1 MTIVVRV
8 DSSMKHERQNLKK
21 NDLVMV
27 VAGKEK
33 GKTGRILRILTKKDR
48 AIVEKINFVKRH
60 QRPSGQQRQGG
71 IIEKEGPLDLSNLM
85 LVCDSCNR
93 PVRIGRKLL
102 EDGKKARY
110 CKKCGEIFD
119 K

>member
-1 MTIVVRV
+1 
-8 DSSMKHERQNLKK
+8 MKHEKRNLKK

-27 VAGKEK
+27 IAGKEK
-33 GKTGRILRILTKKDR
+33 GKTGRILRVLTKKDR
-48 AIVEKINFVKRH
+48 AIVEKINFIKRH

-71 IIEKEGPLDLSNLM
+71 IIQREGPLTLSNLM
-85 LVCDSCNR
+85 LVCDSCNK
-93 PVRIGRKLL
+93 PVRMGKRLL

-110 CKKCGEIFD
+110 CKKCGEMVD

>member
-1 MTIVVRV
+1 
-8 DSSMKHERQNLKK
+8 MKHQKRSLRK

-27 VAGKEK
+27 IAGKEK
-33 GKTGRILRILTKKDR
+33 GKTGRVLRVLTKKDR
-48 AIVEKINFVKRH
+48 AIVEKINFIKRH

-71 IIEKEGPLDLSNLM
+71 IIQKEGPLDLSNLM
-85 LVCDSCNR
+85 LLCDSCNR
-93 PVRIGRKLL
+93 PVRVARKEL

-110 CKKCGEIFD
+110 CKKCGELID

>member
-1 MTIVVRV
+1 ME
-8 DSSMKHERQNLKK
+8 SSVKHQKRNLKK

-27 VAGKEK
+27 IAGKEK
-33 GKTGRILRILTKKDR
+33 GKTGRILRVLTKKDR
-48 AIVEKINFVKRH
+48 AIVEKINFIKRH

-71 IIEKEGPLDLSNLM
+71 IIQKEGPLDLSNLM
-85 LVCDSCNR
+85 LMCDSCNR
-93 PVRIGRKLL
+93 PVRVGRKEL

-110 CKKCGEIFD
+110 CKKCGELID

>member
-1 MTIVVRV
+1 
-8 DSSMKHERQNLKK
+8 MKHQKRNLKK
-21 NDLVMV
+21 NDLVIV
-27 VAGKEK
+27 IAGKEK
-33 GKTGRILRILTKKDR
+33 GKSGRILRVLTKKDR

-71 IIEKEGPLDLSNLM
+71 IIEREGPLHLSNLM
-85 LVCDSCNR
+85 LICASCNK
-93 PVRIGRKLL
+93 PVRVGRKAL

-110 CKKCGEIFD
+110 CKKCGEMTD

>member
-1 MTIVVRV
+1 
-8 DSSMKHERQNLKK
+8 MKYQKRNLKK

-27 VAGKEK
+27 IAGKEK
-33 GKTGRILRILTKKDR
+33 GKSGRILRVFTKKDR

-71 IIEKEGPLDLSNLM
+71 IIEREGPLHLSNLM
-85 LVCDSCNR
+85 LVCESCNSPIR
-93 PVRIGRKLL
+93 VGEKVL

-110 CKKCGEIFD
+110 CKKCGEMID

>member
-1 MTIVVRV
+1 
-8 DSSMKHERQNLKK
+8 MKHQKRNLKK

-27 VAGKEK
+27 IAGKEK
-33 GKTGRILRILTKKDR
+33 GKSGRILRVFTKKDR
-48 AIVEKINFVKRH
+48 AIVEKINFIKRH

-71 IIEKEGPLDLSNLM
+71 IIEREGPLHLSNLM
-85 LVCDSCNR
+85 LICASCNK
-93 PVRIGRKLL
+93 PVRVGRKVL

-110 CKKCGEIFD
+110 CKKCGEMTD

>member
-1 MTIVVRV
+1 
-8 DSSMKHERQNLKK
+8 MKYQKRKLKK

-27 VAGKEK
+27 LAGKEK
-33 GKTGRILRILTKKDR
+33 GKSGRILRVITKKDR

-60 QRPSGQQRQGG
+60 QRPTGQQRQGG
-71 IIEKEGPLDLSNLM
+71 IIEREAPLHLSNLM
-85 LVCDSCNR
+85 LICEGCNK
-93 PVRIGRKLL
+93 PARIGKKIL

-110 CKKCGEIFD
+110 CKKCGEMID

>member
-1 MTIVVRV
+1 MSSLAHSE
-8 DSSMKHERQNLKK
+8 SSMKYQKRNLKK

-27 VAGKEK
+27 IAGKEK
-33 GKTGRILRILTKKDR
+33 GKSGRILRLYTKKDR

-71 IIEKEGPLDLSNLM
+71 IIEKEAPICLSNLM
-85 LVCDSCNR
+85 LICESCNK
-93 PVRIGRKLL
+93 PVRVGRKVL
-102 EDGKKARY
+102 EDGKRARY
-110 CKKCGEIFD
+110 CKKCGEMTD